1 MPLSKEIPKKC
12 LECRRYSRPTIYSK
26 CYICQDIGLH
36 EGLFCDLNRQVQNTQ
51 DFSCY
56 AFMPSLK
63 LVTSSAQEAAKLP
76 ADPTDNFPQKS
87 LQQIL
92 DSDNLKYQRA
102 LAVQKLGNDPD
113 AIVMS
118 IKYHFVWNVT
128 HRKTFFSNPAASV
141 ERLSEVFF
149 NCSGVV
155 DSFVRLLWLAPDHV
169 HIYVES
175 DGDKS
180 VDTLAQ
186 ELKKMSASS
195 ITAKDLG
202 LVTSSNASFNLW
214 DKAYFVE
221 TLG

>member
-1 MPLSKEIPKKC
+1 MPLSNEIPNKC
-12 LECRRYSRPTIYSK
+12 LECRKYSRPTIHSK
-26 CYICQDIGLH
+26 CDFCQDLELH
-36 EGLFCDLNRQVQNTQ
+36 EELLCDLNRQVQNIQ

-56 AFMPSLK
+56 AFTPSLK
-63 LVTSSAQEAAKLP
+63 LVTSSAQKTTKF
-76 ADPTDNFPQKS
+76 PTDPNDIFPQKS

-92 DSDNLKYQRA
+92 ASDNLKYQMA
-102 LAVQKLGNDPD
+102 LAAQKLGNDPD
-113 AIVMS
+113 AIVMN
-118 IKYHFVWNVT
+118 IKYHFVWNVI
-128 HRKTFFSNPAASV
+128 HRRTIFSNPAASV
-141 ERLSEVFF
+141 ERVSEVFLD
-149 NCSGVV
+149 CSEVV

-186 ELKKMSASS
+186 ELKKISASS
-195 ITAKDLG
+195 IAVKDIG
-202 LVTSSNASFNLW
+202 LMTSSDASFNLW